1 MENGMKDEIID
12 CSEML
17 SRTFDCIEKATLERN
32 NKFYSSWKSVVTKI
46 NRAGD
51 KEFGQKLYDHSLI
64 VDIKNGTLLIETDHP
79 GWSQMMQFYSKFI
92 INGLK
97 MYIPE
102 MKIESL
108 VFRTKGSNAVL
119 NSVDYNSEL
128 MKENNKMAE
137 KIKKENEFINKY
149 KKSDETKKE
158 ESNELP
164 ENLKSMFDTIRQT
177 MLTKNRNN

>member
-1 MENGMKDEIID
+1 MRTEIID

-17 SRTFDCIEKATLERN
+17 SRTFDCIEKSTLERN

-46 NRAGD
+46 NRMGD
-51 KEFGQKLYDHSLI
+51 KEFGQKLYDHSSI
-64 VDIKNGTLLIETDHP
+64 VDIKNGTLLVETDHP

-102 MKIESL
+102 MEIKSI

-119 NSVDYNSEL
+119 NSVDYNSEFN
-128 MKENNKMAE
+128 KENKKMAE
-137 KIKKENEFINKY
+137 KYEKENEFLNKY
-149 KKSDETKKE
+149 KKSDETKKA

-164 ENLKSMFDTIRQT
+164 EDLKSMFDTIRQT